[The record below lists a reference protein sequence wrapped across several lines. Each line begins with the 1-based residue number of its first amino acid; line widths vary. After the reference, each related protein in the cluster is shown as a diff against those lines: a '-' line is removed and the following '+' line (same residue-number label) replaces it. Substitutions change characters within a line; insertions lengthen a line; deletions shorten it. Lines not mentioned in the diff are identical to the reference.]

1 MKHLEQLDHS
11 SAGDKRWQLSCLAA
25 QLLAAAPPA
34 IGGLS
39 VRASQGPVLDA
50 WLTNVSK
57 LFADCPVIRLP
68 PHISDERLVGGLDL
82 TETLRNGGPR
92 YTASVLTRADRGLVV
107 IPAADRLDDRKAALI
122 AACIDSGGLSTPKG
136 SSSSWQPARFNV
148 IALDESL
155 PDEDG
160 LAASLSDRL
169 AFRVSLDGVSLRD
182 IAAIDCIPDH
192 AGACDYRDGNLAAI
206 TSQDLEALC
215 LLCDRL
221 GIQSQRALILA
232 GQAAQLHAGLNGR
245 SNVIGDDLMAAAQ
258 LVLSGRA
265 TRLPIEPSHEADSSS
280 EEPPAYTDDEPEPA
294 LSESNHSMEKQI
306 ERLVQTAQANLPPNL
321 LAALQPTARRSS
333 ARAPGKSGIHQ
344 NNHQRGARIG
354 VRRGKPERGARL
366 ALHATLLAAA
376 PFQRLRRAVATTR
389 ASRRQKGL
397 IVLPD
402 DLRIYR
408 RRQKSETLTVFA
420 VDASGSSALHR
431 LAEAKGAVELL
442 LADCYIRRDQV
453 AMIAFRRTSADIV
466 LPPTSAVARARRCLA
481 TLPGG
486 GGTPLANAM
495 DTGLQLAQAARLRG
509 AEPYFV
515 LLTDG
520 RANID
525 RGGNPGRQQAMS
537 DAFQTADM
545 FRKDGLQSLLIDTAP
560 RTSPQA
566 GELARAMQAHYFA
579 LPKADANVIR
589 RAVQSF
595 RP

>member
-11 SAGDKRWQLSCLAA
+11 SAGAKRWQLSCLAA

-50 WLTNVSK
+50 WLTTVSK

-136 SSSSWQPARFNV
+136 RSSSWQPARFNV

-182 IAAIDCIPDH
+182 IAAIDCMPDH
-192 AGACDYRDGNLAAI
+192 AVARGYSDGNLAAI
-206 TSQDLEALC
+206 TSEDLEALC

-221 GIQSQRALILA
+221 GILSQRALILA
-232 GQAAQLHAGLNGR
+232 GQAAQLHAHLNGR
-245 SNVIGDDLMAAAQ
+245 SSVIGDDLMSAAQ

-265 TRLPIEPSHEADSSS
+265 TQLPNEPSYESDSSS

-294 LSESNHSMEKQI
+294 LSEGNHSMQEQI

-321 LAALQPTARRSS
+321 LDALQATARRSS
-333 ARAPGKSGIHQ
+333 ARAPGKSGIDQ
-344 NNHQRGARIG
+344 NNQQRGARIG
-354 VRRGKPERGARL
+354 VRRGKPERGARV

-376 PFQRLRRAVATTR
+376 PFQRLRSAVATNQ
-389 ASRRQKGL
+389 ANRRQKRL

-466 LPPTSAVARARRCLA
+466 LPPTSAIARARRCLA

-486 GGTPLANAM
+486 GATPLANAM
-495 DTGLQLAQAARLRG
+495 DTGLQLAQAARRRG

-537 DAFQTADM
+537 DAFHTADI
-545 FRKDGLQSLLIDTAP
+545 FRKDCLKSLLIDTAP

-566 GELARAMQAHYFA
+566 GELARAMQAQYLP